1 MAPAT
6 SDANENKWAELNK
19 ARAESMKWKLL
30 IPLLY
35 APTLPLIRIG
45 LRHNPDLRVK
55 AYSAKAIRRRRTP
68 GTSWDRT
75 AACEPDTCVDRN
87 NRVPRA
93 YRTHA

>member
-35 APTLPLIRIG
+35 APTLPLIRHRPAAQPG
-45 LRHNPDLRVK
+45 PQGESVLRSHPRRLGARRVHH
-55 AYSAKAIRRRRTP
+55 
-68 GTSWDRT
+68 GTGQQ
-75 AACEPDTCVDRN
+75 
-87 NRVPRA
+87 RVNQ
-93 YRTHA
+93 THV

>member
-6 SDANENKWAELNK
+6 SDADENKWAELNK

-55 AYSAKAIRRRRTP
+55 AYCAAIL
-68 GTSWDRT
+68 GGL
-75 AACEPDTCVDRN
+75 A
-87 NRVPRA
+87 
-93 YRTHA
+93 HAGYIMGQDSSV